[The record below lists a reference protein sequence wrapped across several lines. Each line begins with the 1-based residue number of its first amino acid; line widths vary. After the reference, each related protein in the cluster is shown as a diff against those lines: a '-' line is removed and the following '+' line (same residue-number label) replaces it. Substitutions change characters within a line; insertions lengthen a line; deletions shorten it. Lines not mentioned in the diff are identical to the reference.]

1 MHTIPAMADTDLR
14 TRADERFARVL
25 QETGARD
32 PRDFYRK
39 QLVALKAADANAY
52 RRALAYYE
60 EQLIPA
66 VAAEGSDPLGEW
78 LEYGRFL
85 ATLTGPGRTVQ
96 IDAQGRASD
105 YARPVPPD
113 ALVLHLPERTTAAA
127 VPVGIPASL
136 THAQRASYDL
146 LVKQA
151 QSL

>member
-1 MHTIPAMADTDLR
+1 MADADLR
-14 TRADERFARVL
+14 ARADERFARVL

-39 QLVALKAADANAY
+39 QLVALKAADAAAY

-60 EQLIPA
+60 QELIPA
-66 VAAEGSDPLGEW
+66 VARDDSDAVGEW

-96 IDAQGRASD
+96 IDGEGRATD
-105 YARPVPPD
+105 YRRPVPGD
-113 ALVLHLPERTTAAA
+113 ALVLHLPERTNVPA
-127 VPVGIPASL
+127 VIVGLPKTL
-136 THAQRASYDL
+136 TPAQRASHDL

>member
-1 MHTIPAMADTDLR
+1 MADADLR
-14 TRADERFARVL
+14 ARADARFARVL

-39 QLVALKAADANAY
+39 QLVALKAADAGAY
-52 RRALAYYE
+52 RRALAYYDE
-60 EQLIPA
+60 TLTPA
-66 VAAEGSDPLGEW
+66 VARDDSDAVGEW

-96 IDAQGRASD
+96 IDGDGRATD
-105 YARPVPPD
+105 YQRPVPPD
-113 ALVLHLPERTTAAA
+113 ALVLHLPDRSNAPA
-127 VPVGIPASL
+127 VTVGLPNSL
-136 THAQRASYDL
+136 TPAQRANYDL

>member
-1 MHTIPAMADTDLR
+1 MADADLR
-14 TRADERFARVL
+14 ARADARFARVL

-39 QLVALKAADANAY
+39 QLVALKAADAAAY
-52 RRALAYYE
+52 RRALAYYDQE
-60 EQLIPA
+60 LIPA
-66 VAAEGSDPLGEW
+66 VARDDSDAVGEW

-96 IDAQGRASD
+96 IDGEGRATD
-105 YARPVPPD
+105 YRRPVPPD
-113 ALVLHLPERTTAAA
+113 ALVLHLPERTNAPA
-127 VPVGIPASL
+127 VIVGIPKTL
-136 THAQRASYDL
+136 TAAQRANHDL

>member
-1 MHTIPAMADTDLR
+1 MADADLR
-14 TRADERFARVL
+14 ARADERFARVL

-39 QLVALKAADANAY
+39 QLVALKAADAAAY

-60 EQLIPA
+60 QELIPA
-66 VAAEGSDPLGEW
+66 VARDDSDAVGEW

-96 IDAQGRASD
+96 IDGEGRAAD
-105 YARPVPPD
+105 YARPVPSD
-113 ALVLHLPERTTAAA
+113 ALVLHLSERTNAPA
-127 VPVGIPASL
+127 VIVGLPNSL
-136 THAQRASYDL
+136 TPAQRANYDL

>member
-1 MHTIPAMADTDLR
+1 MPDPDLR
-14 TRADERFARVL
+14 ARADERFARVL

-60 EQLIPA
+60 QELIPA
-66 VAAEGSDPLGEW
+66 VARDDSDPLGEW

-96 IDAQGRASD
+96 IDTEGRASN

-113 ALVLHLPERTTAAA
+113 ALVLHLPERTTAPA
-127 VPVGIPASL
+127 VIVGIPSTL
-136 THAQRASYDL
+136 SPAQRASYDL

>member
-1 MHTIPAMADTDLR
+1 MPDPDLR
-14 TRADERFARVL
+14 ARADERFARVL
-25 QETGARD
+25 QDTGARD

-52 RRALAYYE
+52 RRALAYYDQE
-60 EQLIPA
+60 LIPA
-66 VAAEGSDPLGEW
+66 VARDDSDALGEW

-96 IDAQGRASD
+96 INGEGRARD
-105 YARPVPPD
+105 YARPVPLD
-113 ALVLHLPERTTAAA
+113 ALVLHLPERTTAPAVIVGLPAA
-127 VPVGIPASL
+127 L
-136 THAQRASYDL
+136 TPAQRASYDL

>member
-1 MHTIPAMADTDLR
+1 MADADLR
-14 TRADERFARVL
+14 ARADERFARVL

-39 QLVALKAADANAY
+39 QLVALKAADAAAY
-52 RRALAYYE
+52 RRALAYYDQE
-60 EQLIPA
+60 LIPA
-66 VAAEGSDPLGEW
+66 VARDDSDAVGEW

-96 IDAQGRASD
+96 IDGEGRATD
-105 YARPVPPD
+105 YRRPVPPD
-113 ALVLHLPERTTAAA
+113 ALVLHLPERTNAPA
-127 VPVGIPASL
+127 VIVGIPKTL
-136 THAQRASYDL
+136 TPAQRANHDL

>member
-1 MHTIPAMADTDLR
+1 MADADLR
-14 TRADERFARVL
+14 ARADERFARVL

-39 QLVALKAADANAY
+39 QLVSLKAADAAAY

-60 EQLIPA
+60 QELIPA
-66 VAAEGSDPLGEW
+66 VARDDSDAVGEW

-96 IDAQGRASD
+96 IDADGRATD
-105 YARPVPPD
+105 YQRPVPSD
-113 ALVLHLPERTTAAA
+113 ALVLHLPERTNVPA
-127 VPVGIPASL
+127 VIVGLPKTL
-136 THAQRASYDL
+136 TPAQRANHDL